1 MAGISCMSLIT
12 SAHHWTTVHCIVK
25 RTLVVNFWLI
35 RSGNLSDQAMEDFT
49 TGYENIV
56 GQSAVLRWKYLTE
69 IPAGIYYYM
78 AHSFYACY
86 FRKCCKYCLLIA
98 KNCGDYW
105 TYLARPFFG
114 FNSRVRH
121 GEVFSWVNLPAISQK
136 VNNDITIR
144 ASLSTPPE

>member
-1 MAGISCMSLIT
+1 
-12 SAHHWTTVHCIVK
+12 
-25 RTLVVNFWLI
+25 
-35 RSGNLSDQAMEDFT
+35 MEDFT

-86 FRKCCKYCLLIA
+86 FRKCCTYWLLIA
-98 KNCGDYW
+98 KNCRDYW
-105 TYLARPFFG
+105 TYLTRPFFG

-136 VNNDITIR
+136 VNNDITMR
-144 ASLSTPPE
+144 ASLSTALHLSTGWNSTQWTVLLVCLMFIHYIAIYMVNRTLQLLKT

>member
-1 MAGISCMSLIT
+1 
-12 SAHHWTTVHCIVK
+12 
-25 RTLVVNFWLI
+25 
-35 RSGNLSDQAMEDFT
+35 MEDFT

-78 AHSFYACY
+78 AHSFCACY
-86 FRKCCKYCLLIA
+86 FRKCCKCWLLIA
-98 KNCGDYW
+98 ENCRDYW

-136 VNNDITIR
+136 VNNDITMR
-144 ASLSTPPE
+144 ASLSTALHLSTGWNSTQWTVLLVCLMFIHYIAIYMVNRTLQLLKS